1 MANTKLQPFWLSYID
16 ESHCEHGVHLP
27 YNLCPFL
34 VHDHKGMGKRE
45 TKHSARDF
53 LGEIRSRGW
62 CHFAWDKHSPITPV
76 TTAPERQSEW
86 AKRGEGVNTWIQ
98 TFLPSID
105 KFLPASLAQLSLKAV
120 LHLSFDPLRLEITE
134 NNVIRK
140 TLRIHYI
147 LLLLHLQ
154 ANSQYLHQEL
164 MTESMI
170 AVIYLQ

>member
-1 MANTKLQPFWLSYID
+1 MSQ
-16 ESHCEHGVHLP
+16 E
-27 YNLCPFL
+27 
-34 VHDHKGMGKRE
+34 
-45 TKHSARDF
+45 
-53 LGEIRSRGW
+53 RG
-62 CHFAWDKHSPITPV
+62 SIL
-76 TTAPERQSEW
+76 EYRL
-86 AKRGEGVNTWIQ
+86 
-98 TFLPSID
+98 FLPSID